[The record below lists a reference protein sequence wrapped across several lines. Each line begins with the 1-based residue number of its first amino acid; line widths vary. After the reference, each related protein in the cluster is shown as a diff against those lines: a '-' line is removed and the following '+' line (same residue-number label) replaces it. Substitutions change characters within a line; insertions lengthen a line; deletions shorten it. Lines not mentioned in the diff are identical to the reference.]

1 MAEHQR
7 GELAQ
12 SRLTALME
20 SPEVA
25 IISKSL
31 DGIIESWNPGAERIY
46 GYTAEEAIG
55 QSISIVIPAEN
66 RHELPAIIERL
77 KRGETVRTFETV
89 RIRKDGSRFDA
100 SISVAPVKDDQ
111 GQMVGA
117 VAIARDISDRKRLER
132 ELQSRIAELSEVGRR
147 KDEFLAMLAHELR
160 NPLAPLQ
167 SALEILAMG
176 VADSNMIE
184 WAREVMGRQVDQLS
198 GLVDGLLDV
207 SRMMQGRIELHRE
220 PAELATIIARAV
232 EMAQPLIDSRGHKL
246 TVVVPPRPI
255 WIEIDVLRLVQ
266 VLTNLLNNAAKYTKT
281 PGQIWLQARQDHG
294 EAVVRIA
301 DTGLGIPAEMLEK
314 VFDIFVQVNPTIAR
328 SEGGLGIGL
337 TLVRRLVELHGGRV
351 RAASLGPGGGS
362 EFEVRLPTII
372 RRSPVT
378 VAPPSAEPTAAEESR
393 SAQPI
398 GRHQVLVVEDNVYA
412 AKSFATLL
420 RLDGHEVQVAHDG
433 MEALEMADA
442 FRPDVILLDIGLPGI
457 DGYEVARRLR
467 AQHEFNDTQIIA
479 MTGYGQPEDR
489 RRSREAGIDHHLVKP
504 VKIDFVRA
512 LLARADSPAG
522 PISPSAS
529 STRQA
534 ILEGPFEVGSS
545 K

>member
-147 KDEFLAMLAHELR
+147 RDEFLAMLAHELR

-255 WIEIDVLRLVQ
+255 WIEADVLRLVQ